1 MTDWKLN
8 SIFVGLNVRTF
19 REKYTSSLRACSC
32 MCILSLLRENT
43 NGGSR
48 ISQRGAPN
56 PEIRQWTPKRNI
68 VYFGGKFQL
77 GGKFQIEFSLSN
89 SHFENHLC
97 EMSDTRAVA
106 FQFRFT

>member
-1 MTDWKLN
+1 MADTG
-8 SIFVGLNVRTF
+8 FPRV
-19 REKYTSSLRACSC
+19 
-32 MCILSLLRENT
+32 
-43 NGGSR
+43 
-48 ISQRGAPN
+48 GAPN

-77 GGKFQIEFSLSN
+77 GLKFQIEFSLSN